1 VGLLPRDAASPPSV
15 QAMKR
20 YPITTALLLLLGI
33 CAVFFALVLALGYL
47 GEDYPYGIGGEKIG
61 IIKIEGTIVE
71 SESTIEKIV
80 KYRKNSGIKAIILRI
95 NSPGGVVAPP
105 QEIYQEIKKTSEEK
119 PVIVSVESV
128 AASGGYYIACA
139 ADMIVSNPGSLVGS
153 IGVMIPI
160 ENIEDLL
167 QKVGLKSKIIKS
179 GKYKDIGS
187 MTRPMTG
194 EEEAILQELIDDSYN
209 QFVDAVAE
217 GRKMKREEVLQ
228 LADGR
233 VFTGAQA
240 VKLGLIDKLGNLQ
253 DAIDIAAGLV
263 GIEGEPQV
271 VYPKKER
278 PSILDF
284 IFEQTAASIARVVE
298 SVLRGVLTGALTA
311 PAT

>member
-1 VGLLPRDAASPPSV
+1 
-15 QAMKR
+15 MKR
-20 YPITTALLLLLGI
+20 YPLTTAFLILLGI
-33 CAVFFALVLALGYL
+33 CAVFFALVLALGYFSD
-47 GEDYPYGIGGEKIG
+47 EYPYGLGGEKIG
-61 IIKIEGTIVE
+61 VIKIEGTIVE
-71 SESTIEKIV
+71 SEPTIEKII
-80 KYRKNSGIKAIILRI
+80 KYRKNTGIKAVVLRI
-95 NSPGGVVAPP
+95 NSPGGIVAPP

-139 ADMIVSNPGSLVGS
+139 ADMIVANPGTLVGS

-160 ENIEDLL
+160 ENIEELL
-167 QKVGLKSKIIKS
+167 QKVGWKSTIIKS

-187 MTRPMTG
+187 MTRPMTA
-194 EEEAILQELIDDSYN
+194 EEEAILQELIDDTYN

-217 GRKMKREEVLQ
+217 GRNMKREEVLK

-240 VKLGLIDKLGNLQ
+240 EKLGLVDKLGNLQ

-271 VYPKKER
+271 VYPRKKK

-284 IFEQTAASIARVVE
+284 IFEEVAASVTRVVE
-298 SVLRGVLTGALTA
+298 SALRGAIQV
-311 PAT
+311 PR

>member
-1 VGLLPRDAASPPSV
+1 
-15 QAMKR
+15 MKKN
-20 YPITTALLLLLGI
+20 PLITAFLILVSI
-33 CAVFFALVLALGYL
+33 CTVFFALVIALSYFGD
-47 GEDYPYGIGGEKIG
+47 EYPYGLGGEKIG

-80 KYRKNSGIKAIILRI
+80 KYRKNEGIKAVILRI

-105 QEIYQEIKKTSEEK
+105 QEIYQEIKKTSQEK
-119 PVIVSVESV
+119 PVVVSVESI

-139 ADMIVSNPGSLVGS
+139 ADLIVANPGTLVGS

-187 MTRPMTG
+187 MTRSMTA
-194 EEEAILQELIDDSYN
+194 EEEAILQELIDDTYN

-217 GRKMKREEVLQ
+217 GRGMKREEVLKI
-228 LADGR
+228 ADGR
-233 VFTGAQA
+233 IFTGAQA
-240 VKLGLIDKLGNLQ
+240 IKLGLIDKLGNLQ
-253 DAIDIAAGLV
+253 DAIEIAAGMV
-263 GIEGEPQV
+263 GIEGEPKV
-271 VYPKKER
+271 IYPKKEK

-284 IFEQTAASIARVVE
+284 IFEEVAKSVARVVE
-298 SVLRGVLTGALTA
+298 SSLRGVLTGAYVS
-311 PAT
+311 PSW